1 VSAAALLLALAA
13 AGFAAFSLAMAIGR
27 LAGDRLAGAFGPGLV
42 LRASGAVAALG
53 LGGALSIGAPAAAIA
68 GCGAVGLG
76 IANIIPLLFSAATR
90 APGVQ
95 AGTALAAVATTGYL
109 GFLAGPPLIGLAAEI
124 VGLPAAL
131 GIVSGCCGLVALGAG
146 VIGPTEAPA

>member
-1 VSAAALLLALAA
+1 MTNL
-13 AGFAAFSLAMAIGR
+13 
-27 LAGDRLAGAFGPGLV
+27 PP
-42 LRASGAVAALG
+42 LRSRCAVATVFFANGVVIASWVPHVPAVKMRHG
-53 LGGALSIGAPAAAIA
+53 LGDGELGA
-68 GCGAVGLG
+68 AVGLG

-90 APGVQ
+90 ARGVP

-146 VIGPTEAPA
+146 VSGPPEAPA